1 MENFN
6 LKKFLVENKLTT
18 NSRMLRED
26 EEEYGE
32 EQEVVYQDDT
42 ERVLLVYEPTED
54 GTSYNAETG
63 MEGGDMPWYTV
74 SDAYGEDWEVLN
86 SYFEKPTYEEVSQD
100 VKDFLD
106 SLDKE
111 FDEKGFNT
119 DLFGNI
125 RKIKPLQAK
134 TSTFSA
140 NESKK

>member
-1 MENFN
+1 MNNFN

-18 NSRMLRED
+18 NSRML
-26 EEEYGE
+26 EEEAEYGE
-32 EQEVVYQDDT
+32 SQEVVYEDDT

-54 GTSYNAETG
+54 GASYNPETG

-74 SDAYGEDWEVLN
+74 SDAHGEDWEVLN

-119 DLFGNI
+119 NLFGNI
-125 RKIKPLQAK
+125 RKINPLQAN